1 MNKLTPSENM
11 HLKNINTGDIYEGAI
26 YLGIY
31 DSPDNYVEVT
41 EEEYQE
47 WLNRDNEEAT
57 EEDLYNALDELG
69 VSDDYI

>member
-1 MNKLTPSENM
+1 MRELKPSEGM
-11 HLKNINTGDIYEGAI
+11 HLKNIHTGDIYEGTI

-47 WLNRDNEEAT
+47 WLNRDIEVITNE
-57 EEDLYNALDELG
+57 
-69 VSDDYI
+69 